1 MTVLKCPVAA
11 AVGVTH
17 RGEKKK
23 QRGENHCRSIFTNR
37 ETMVHPSRAA
47 IGARCRGRDVEA
59 YLAGCGNGAAQRGR
73 VAREEFCIFTF
84 FQADVSCFTRIG
96 GRSAAD

>member
-1 MTVLKCPVAA
+1 M
-11 AVGVTH
+11 
-17 RGEKKK
+17 
-23 QRGENHCRSIFTNR
+23 
-37 ETMVHPSRAA
+37 MHPSRAA
-47 IGARCRGRDVEA
+47 IRARCRGRDVEA